1 MISEKQ
7 LLLNEIAELNKQL
20 YSAYARIRDLQ
31 EEIKS
36 YGVASRET
44 EYTGE

>member
-20 YSAYARIRDLQ
+20 YSAYARIKNLQ

-36 YGVASRET
+36 NGVTNRET
-44 EYTGE
+44 EHAGE

>member
-20 YSAYARIRDLQ
+20 YSAYARIKYLQ
-31 EEIKS
+31 EEIKFN
-36 YGVASRET
+36 GVTDREAEHT
-44 EYTGE
+44 RE